1 MKYLEEWR
9 DSGVDAELIDLNVT
23 SLAGLSPSEYLL
35 YSQELPRHAMM
46 AGLGIVFSSVM
57 NIPVKAVGGV
67 QELTY

>member
-9 DSGVDAELIDLNVT
+9 GSGVDAELIHLNVT

-35 YSQELPRHAMM
+35 YSQELPRRND
-46 AGLGIVFSSVM
+46 GRVRDSILKRM
-57 NIPVKAVGGV
+57 NIPVKEVGGV